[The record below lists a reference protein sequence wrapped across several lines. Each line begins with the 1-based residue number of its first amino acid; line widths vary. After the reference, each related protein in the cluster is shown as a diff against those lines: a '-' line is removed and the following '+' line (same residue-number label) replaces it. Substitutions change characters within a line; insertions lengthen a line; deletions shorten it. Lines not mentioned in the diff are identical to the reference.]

1 MPFVLVSG
9 KLRSKREK
17 KMISDTWNNMKRLS
31 SIFIVHTRRWPCGR
45 VIHKL
50 RFVRHPNYICCL
62 MEIIAGDL
70 RETRHFFGKRAERR
84 NPSKKQKCSRPAV
97 RDGSGY
103 WKLSG
108 KEKRIA
114 ASMCNQV
121 IGLKRNLVFC
131 QGRSSDSMKP
141 KWIMQEL
148 CLLSHQTTSDST
160 WLGNQMV
167 SSFLS

>member
-62 MEIIAGDL
+62 MEIMQVIWGRQGTSSATEPSGGIWAKNRSAVDL
-70 RETRHFFGKRAERR
+70 PFEMAPVTGSFLGKRRESQLPWATRLSVWKGTWFSAKVEV
-84 NPSKKQKCSRPAV
+84 PIAWSRSGSCKNFAFSAIRQPQIQL
-97 RDGSGY
+97 GSGT
-103 WKLSG
+103 
-108 KEKRIA
+108 
-114 ASMCNQV
+114 
-121 IGLKRNLVFC
+121 
-131 QGRSSDSMKP
+131 
-141 KWIMQEL
+141 KW
-148 CLLSHQTTSDST
+148 
-160 WLGNQMV
+160 WV
-167 SSFLS
+167 PF

>member
-1 MPFVLVSG
+1 MKQHEEVVFNLHSSYTKVALWSSYTQVKVCSSS
-9 KLRSKREK
+9 KLHL
-17 KMISDTWNNMKRLS
+17 LS
-31 SIFIVHTRRWPCGR
+31 YG
-45 VIHKL
+45 
-50 RFVRHPNYICCL
+50 NY
-62 MEIIAGDL
+62 AGDL
-70 RETRHFFGKRAERR
+70 RETRHFFGNRAERR
-84 NPSKKQKCSRPAV
+84 NLSKKQKCSRPAV

-114 ASMCNQV
+114 ASMSNQV
-121 IGLKRNLVFC
+121 IGMKRNLVFC
-131 QGRSSDSMKP
+131 QGRSSDSVKP